1 MNTMRSIHRTLLSVF
16 WNCNISQTYLWLFL
30 LVLRYNLPFALG
42 SCPNGCACS
51 EKSVVCS
58 CTDEMWNEMTD
69 RKSETV
75 LRLSPFTGRLDFTN
89 LLVIHSCDRLIVP
102 NDTFVGVDIIDQL
115 KILSIGQLEIESN
128 AFRGLRTS
136 LRQLVIQD
144 SHIPL
149 IPSHTFSGLAH
160 LDHFWLKNVTIGR
173 IAKMAFARL
182 SYVRY
187 FYFRDAAIQTVDAGA
202 FAHMINIT
210 YFYMREKVLIK
221 SMNDFA
227 FVGSNIE
234 ELIFENAHVHASDLS
249 LLGIQADR
257 IHILNS
263 KWNSRKVIAI
273 RRIPSQ
279 FVAELL
285 VQNSTLNRFVPALC
299 YNYTT
304 VRFEQCKIVH
314 LQPAP
319 TMIPQNIT
327 ELSFSHCLVT
337 HWHPHTLT
345 SARNIGTIKWSYS
358 SIENIHHHSIY
369 ASDLLRV
376 QFKNVRITSLSSR
389 AFERNEIQQVSL
401 VESSFKLIGKL
412 VFGSSNI
419 QNFTIERVEVQILE
433 AEALAA
439 FNSSLFTITESRF
452 GQFPTH
458 LFHDSFIDDMSIRFC
473 EFDSYPPRN
482 AFHGLHANKLN
493 VKSCRFNCSASA
505 CEENSLLLQS
515 SIHSIAWTFEDNQC
529 LVESNIRA
537 DRELSNIC
545 VQEMEITDTPGMA
558 CRRRL
563 EIEECV
569 CTDGTRDIVYSLST
583 NASILILGDCHRLKL
598 MQSGSNIS
606 SIQILYLYRISSLEI
621 LSIDPSIMQ
630 LHILHS
636 HVRFSQ
642 PYSFSNM
649 NLHELHLVGTF
660 VDSIAPL
667 TFASSNID
675 FLYVNTSTLRSV
687 AANSFFGSQ
696 IQTIEFWQANAISVG
711 NMLENAREV
720 RMESSFLH
728 DVRGLE
734 NVTHLCLRNN
744 SINCRCLIGSEAV
757 SFISFRK
764 LWAFT
769 GPGFLMSIAYLD
781 PGNIEG
787 DLQSGAASRYEL
799 LWVLL
804 VAHIFGLLLQR
815 FSARVG
821 VVCGYHMAE
830 VLWVMVEIAIIA
842 SDMQE
847 VIGTAIALYLLSNQA
862 IPLWA
867 GVLITI
873 VDTFTFLFLDKYG
886 VRKFEL
892 FFCFLISIMAGEIA
906 KGSLMPWAFS
916 YSRKEIL
923 SAVSVVGSVGFT
935 SYKNSHS
942 SSGYHASQ
950 SLSGE
955 FRSDSKS
962 TERFQHS
969 SLVKSRKVERNWK
982 PAIVEANKYFFI
994 ESAFA
999 LICSFFINLLV
1010 VSVFSVG
1017 FYGKTNL
1024 DIRQEC
1030 FNNDNHMPSYYLNT
1044 FPNNT
1049 ETADSDIYRG
1059 GVLLGCV
1066 FGSAALYIWAVGI
1079 LAAGQSSTMTGTYAG
1094 QYTLEMVQLPFAL
1107 LPVLTFA
1114 ADKRLMKEFAM
1125 GSFQKVVFFFISVI
1139 VMGINYYFLY
1149 DYAIYCC
1156 RALGV
1161 DLIAP
1166 KSEGIGSWF
1175 PVLNTD
1181 RFDAPW
1187 QKELRNERAISNH
1200 QPEIDVYCL

>member
-1 MNTMRSIHRTLLSVF
+1 
-16 WNCNISQTYLWLFL
+16 
-30 LVLRYNLPFALG
+30 
-42 SCPNGCACS
+42 
-51 EKSVVCS
+51 
-58 CTDEMWNEMTD
+58 MTD

-873 VDTFTFLFLDKYG
+873 
-886 VRKFEL
+886 
-892 FFCFLISIMAGEIA
+892 
-906 KGSLMPWAFS
+906 
-916 YSRKEIL
+916 
-923 SAVSVVGSVGFT
+923 
-935 SYKNSHS
+935 
-942 SSGYHASQ
+942 GYHASQ

-1149 DYAIYCC
+1149 DYVDDKFGTWYGWTIF
-1156 RALGV
+1156 GV
-1161 DLIAP
+1161 FAVFYTTFVVYI
-1166 KSEGIGSWF
+1166 SEGIGSWF

>member
-1 MNTMRSIHRTLLSVF
+1 MSSTYWMSFSGFRNHNSH
-16 WNCNISQTYLWLFL
+16 QTYLWLFL
-30 LVLRYNLPFALG
+30 LVLQYNLPFALG

-58 CTDEMWNEMTD
+58 CTDDMWNGMTD
-69 RKSETV
+69 GKSETV

-136 LRQLVIQD
+136 PRQLVIQD

-149 IPSHTFSGLAH
+149 IASHTFSGLSH

-234 ELIFENAHVHASDLS
+234 ELVFENAHVHASDLS

-263 KWNSRKVIAI
+263 KWNARKVVAI

-299 YNYTT
+299 YNYTA

-327 ELSFSHCLVT
+327 EISFSQCLVT

-419 QNFTIERVEVQILE
+419 QNLTIERVEVQILE
-433 AEALAA
+433 EEALAA

-458 LFHDSFIDDMSIRFC
+458 LFHDSFVDDMSIRFC

-529 LVESNIRA
+529 LVESNIRP
-537 DRELSNIC
+537 DRELSKIC

-598 MQSGSNIS
+598 MQSSSNVS

-642 PYSFSNM
+642 PYSLSNM
-649 NLHELHLVGTF
+649 NIHELHLVGTF

-687 AANSFFGSQ
+687 AANSFSGSQ

-744 SINCRCLIGSEAV
+744 SINCRCLIGSEIVV
-757 SFISFRK
+757 SSVCDETF
-764 LWAFT
+764 AQC
-769 GPGFLMSIAYLD
+769 
-781 PGNIEG
+781 IEPQ
-787 DLQSGAASRYEL
+787 LTTASNE
-799 LWVLL
+799 
-804 VAHIFGLLLQR
+804 
-815 FSARVG
+815 FSVKHFD
-821 VVCGYHMAE
+821 CHNT
-830 VLWVMVEIAIIA
+830 LEIARLGSYSSNYA
-842 SDMQE
+842 SSS
-847 VIGTAIALYLLSNQA
+847 ISTFY
-862 IPLWA
+862 IP
-867 GVLITI
+867 ITSA
-873 VDTFTFLFLDKYG
+873 LFL
-886 VRKFEL
+886 L
-892 FFCFLISIMAGEIA
+892 FFNLQKPFVCVL
-906 KGSLMPWAFS
+906 S
-916 YSRKEIL
+916 Y
-923 SAVSVVGSVGFT
+923 VT
-935 SYKNSHS
+935 
-942 SSGYHASQ
+942 
-950 SLSGE
+950 
-955 FRSDSKS
+955 
-962 TERFQHS
+962 
-969 SLVKSRKVERNWK
+969 
-982 PAIVEANKYFFI
+982 
-994 ESAFA
+994 
-999 LICSFFINLLV
+999 C
-1010 VSVFSVG
+1010 
-1017 FYGKTNL
+1017 
-1024 DIRQEC
+1024 
-1030 FNNDNHMPSYYLNT
+1030 
-1044 FPNNT
+1044 
-1049 ETADSDIYRG
+1049 
-1059 GVLLGCV
+1059 
-1066 FGSAALYIWAVGI
+1066 
-1079 LAAGQSSTMTGTYAG
+1079 
-1094 QYTLEMVQLPFAL
+1094 
-1107 LPVLTFA
+1107 
-1114 ADKRLMKEFAM
+1114 
-1125 GSFQKVVFFFISVI
+1125 
-1139 VMGINYYFLY
+1139 
-1149 DYAIYCC
+1149 
-1156 RALGV
+1156 
-1161 DLIAP
+1161 
-1166 KSEGIGSWF
+1166 
-1175 PVLNTD
+1175 
-1181 RFDAPW
+1181 
-1187 QKELRNERAISNH
+1187 
-1200 QPEIDVYCL
+1200 